1 VHGGSSGIGLAAI
14 QLAKASGATVITTA
28 GTDEKCSFC
37 ESAGADKAINY
48 RTEDWSR
55 IVREI
60 TGKNKVD
67 VVLDMVAGDYIQKN
81 IDLLGR
87 DGRYALIAFLGGSTA
102 EVNFGKVMMNRLS
115 ISGSTLRPQSLN
127 EKAQITSDVERIV
140 WPMFENKTVRPH
152 IHCTFP
158 LNQATQAHQLMES
171 SSHIGKILLT
181 IE

>member
-1 VHGGSSGIGLAAI
+1 
-14 QLAKASGATVITTA
+14 
-28 GTDEKCSFC
+28 
-37 ESAGADKAINY
+37 
-48 RTEDWSR
+48 
-55 IVREI
+55 
-60 TGKNKVD
+60 
-67 VVLDMVAGDYIQKN
+67 
-81 IDLLGR
+81 
-87 DGRYALIAFLGGSTA
+87 
-102 EVNFGKVMMNRLS
+102 MMNRLS
-115 ISGSTLRPQSLN
+115 ISGSTLRPQSLD